1 MKRWL
6 ILFFG
11 GLFAYFWIIGTMG
24 LPTVHAFYDAAAIR
38 DMSTVWPSLTWHVR
52 DERHFLPA
60 AVLAQH
66 EGPLQFLLL
75 NLYSAL
81 VGDLFPLNPRTMQ
94 FPNTILAFLGAI
106 AVFRLGK
113 RLHSE
118 RFGILCALSLSLMPW
133 LAVTVRFP
141 WVFNLL
147 SVLLEL
153 TTLLCYLGFVLEPER
168 RFYRIAAPASLAV
181 YLLTGVDW
189 PSFLFVLALFL
200 LLTRRLGSAIRNP
213 ANALPAAVVLVY
225 ALWAAALFAYGRYY
239 APERAHLYQRAIL
252 LFPFFKVGTAGELPS
267 LARVLE
273 YAWATFGLTLPCALA
288 GLVAAAQRNG
298 PGGEP
303 SGPDRAVRRR
313 FLLAMGIWMVLAL
326 VPLLRT
332 SNAESYGYVAAA
344 AMAVMAACLLIRLRT
359 AVVVLVMAGMVLVQI
374 QVLPIRMV
382 NQDTDDL
389 RVLAAATFLI
399 EQRPDLLGAGKTVLL
414 PGDEAADLGQYARG
428 RKTGLVMP
436 RDFPVELTVH
446 SVGSHEKVLRDF
458 VEAYTTRGEIKADW
472 IVLSCEMLLE
482 CETPA
487 GATKAVEFY
496 RKLRADPRIRWIAV
510 FRDQRGRAL
519 WIGEVGKAAAPA
531 APVPG
536 FDVAALARRYEEKYD
551 RYSFLKRDVRYVMH
565 D

>member
-1 MKRWL
+1 VKRWR

-11 GLFAYFWIIGTMG
+11 GLFAYFWMIGTVG

-38 DMSTVWPSLTWHVR
+38 DMSTVWPSLTWHVH

-81 VGDLFPLNPRTMQ
+81 VGDFFPLNPRTMQ

-118 RFGILCALSLSLMPW
+118 RFGVLCALSLSLMPW
-133 LAVTVRFP
+133 LAVTLRFP

-168 RFYRIAAPASLAV
+168 RFYRVAAPVSLAV

-213 ANALPAAVVLVY
+213 ANALPGAVILIY

-267 LARVLE
+267 LARVLQ

-288 GLVAAAQRNG
+288 GLVAAARLID
-298 PGGEP
+298 PDGEP
-303 SGPDRAVRRR
+303 GGPDRAVRRK
-313 FLLAMGIWMVLAL
+313 FLLSMGIWMVLAL

-344 AMAVMAACLLIRLRT
+344 AMALLAACLLIRLKT
-359 AVVVLVMAGMVLVQI
+359 PAILLVVAAMVMI
-374 QVLPIRMV
+374 QLAVLPIRV
-382 NQDTDDL
+382 VDRDTDDR
-389 RVLAAATFLI
+389 RVLAAAAFLI
-399 EQRPDLLGAGKTVLL
+399 EQRPDLLAPERTAFL
-414 PGDEAADLGQYARG
+414 PGDQAANVGQYARG
-428 RKTGLVMP
+428 ENQRVVMP
-436 RDFPVELTVH
+436 ADFPVELKLH
-446 SVGSHEKVLRDF
+446 SVASHEATLRVF
-458 VEAYTTRGEIKADW
+458 VEAYESRSEIKADW
-472 IVLSCEMLLE
+472 LVLSCEMLLE
-482 CETPA
+482 CETPG
-487 GATKAVEFY
+487 GATRAVEFY
-496 RKLRADPRIRWIAV
+496 RKVRADPRVRWIAV
-510 FRDQRGRAL
+510 FKDSRRRAL
-519 WIGEVGKAAAPA
+519 WIGEVTSGPA
-531 APVPG
+531 GSGPTPEFGV
-536 FDVAALARRYEEKYD
+536 DALAREYERKYD
-551 RYSFLKRDVRYVMH
+551 RYRFLKRNVRYIMH